1 MLYFLQGNDDYLIQ
15 NSLTDIR
22 ERYNIS
28 VDQQVIFSALDT
40 SFSEVVLE
48 LLSDDLFNPQKLLV
62 LKELEQ
68 VSDLANYLITTSNMS
83 EANNILVIIFKR
95 NESLSKTL
103 EKTLSAILSIATRIN
118 TANQQAAQIAKIVQ
132 KKLTTYKHNLKANE
146 ITSLIEKYQNNT
158 TLIINEI
165 ERVALE
171 KGVEEV
177 IVFADFTNDSSFIE
191 SQVFDLIS
199 DLEGQRFEQV
209 MEKCDNLLLHQQ
221 NVFGL
226 IALLLKNYKEMY
238 QIKSLSNLGVL
249 ENKIAERL
257 EIHPYRTK
265 LLNRTAKNI
274 SDSNFNK
281 IIEIIIKTEIALKTG
296 TNQQIAIKSLF
307 LKLIDFSD

>member
-48 LLSDDLFNPQKLLV
+48 LLSDDLFNPQKLLI

-68 VSDLANYLITTSNMS
+68 VSDLANYLMTTSNMN
-83 EANNILVIIFKR
+83 ETNNILVIIFKR
-95 NESLSKTL
+95 NEALSKTL

-118 TANQQAAQIAKIVQ
+118 TANQQIVQITKIVQ
-132 KKLTTYKHNLKANE
+132 KKLTTYKHNLTINE
-146 ITSLIEKYQNNT
+146 INSLIEKYQNNT
-158 TLIINEI
+158 TLVINEI

-171 KGVEEV
+171 KGPEEV

-238 QIKSLSNLGVL
+238 QIKSLSNLGVP

-274 SDSNFNK
+274 SDNNFNK
-281 IIEIIIKTEIALKTG
+281 IIKIIIQTEIALKTG

>member
-48 LLSDDLFNPQKLLV
+48 LLSDDLFNPQKLLI

-68 VSDLANYLITTSNMS
+68 VSDLANYLMTTSNMN

-95 NESLSKTL
+95 NEALSKTL

-118 TANQQAAQIAKIVQ
+118 TANQQIVQITKIVQ
-132 KKLTTYKHNLKANE
+132 KKLTTYKHNLTINE
-146 ITSLIEKYQNNT
+146 INSLIEKYQNNT
-158 TLIINEI
+158 TLVINEI

-171 KGVEEV
+171 KGPEEV

-274 SDSNFNK
+274 SDNNFNK
-281 IIEIIIKTEIALKTG
+281 IIKIIIQTEIALKTG